1 MFNET
6 WIALTLFITLLA
18 LVMGQGGL
26 LLIAVLILTIVPL
39 AWLWNEYSLHGVEYE
54 RLFSEQ
60 RAFLCETVELTIR
73 VANRKLLPLGWLRVD
88 DQFPLVL
95 PLTSGKWTPSS
106 QPTVGY
112 LSNLLS
118 LRWYERVSRPYQVY
132 CQQRG
137 FYAFGPASMH
147 SGDIFGL
154 FSKEHRSDHL
164 DWLIVYPKV
173 ESIESLG
180 LPAKDPFGETKARQ
194 RIFEDP
200 SRTIGVRHH
209 QPEDGFKHIHWKA
222 TARHQELQVKVYEPT
237 TTFNLIVFLNVATLP
252 KHWQGTI
259 PPLLERAISVAA
271 SIASYGVEQRYTV
284 GLLANGCLPM
294 SDQPIKVLPSRSP
307 NQLTRI
313 LEALAAVTSFA
324 TSSIEDLL
332 AAESPKLSW
341 GATLVVVSAVITDEL
356 LSTMLRLRDAGR
368 RLVLVSLADEAPS
381 HELTGISTYHL
392 PGEKLDFKPYEGAEA
407 DPFRADSVEERVRV

>member
-1 MFNET
+1 
-6 WIALTLFITLLA
+6 
-18 LVMGQGGL
+18 
-26 LLIAVLILTIVPL
+26 
-39 AWLWNEYSLHGVEYE
+39 
-54 RLFSEQ
+54 
-60 RAFLCETVELTIR
+60 
-73 VANRKLLPLGWLRVD
+73 
-88 DQFPLVL
+88 
-95 PLTSGKWTPSS
+95 
-106 QPTVGY
+106 
-112 LSNLLS
+112 
-118 LRWYERVSRPYQVY
+118 
-132 CQQRG
+132 
-137 FYAFGPASMH
+137 MH

-154 FSKEHRSDHL
+154 FSKEHKSDHL

-173 ESIESLG
+173 EPIESLG

-209 QPEDGFKHIHWKA
+209 QPEDGFKYIHWKA

-259 PPLLERAISVAA
+259 PPLLERAISVSA

-341 GATLVVVSAVITDEL
+341 GATLVIVSAVITDEL

-368 RLVLVSLADEAPS
+368 RLVLVSLANEAPS
-381 HELTGISTYHL
+381 HELTGITTYHL
-392 PGEKLDFKPYEGAEA
+392 PGEKLDFKPYKGAEA
-407 DPFRADSVEERVRV
+407 GLFRADSVEGRVRV

>member
-1 MFNET
+1 
-6 WIALTLFITLLA
+6 LA
-18 LVMGQGGL
+18 MGQGGL
-26 LLIAVLILTIVPL
+26 LLIAVLILTIAPL
-39 AWLWNEYSLHGVEYE
+39 AWLWNEYSLYGVEYE
-54 RLFSEQ
+54 RLFSER
-60 RAFLCETVELTIR
+60 RAFLGEAVDITLR
-73 VANRKLLPLGWLRVD
+73 VVNRKLLPLGWLRVD
-88 DQFPLVL
+88 DQFPLAL
-95 PLTSGKWTPSS
+95 PLTKGEWTPSP
-106 QPTVGY
+106 QPTVGCV
-112 LSNLLS
+112 SNLLS
-118 LRWYERVSRPYQVY
+118 LRWYERTSRHYQVC

-137 FYAFGPASMH
+137 FYAFGPASIR
-147 SGDIFGL
+147 SGDLFGL
-154 FSKEHRSDHL
+154 FSKAHKSDHL
-164 DWLIVYPKV
+164 DWLIVYPRV
-173 ESIESLG
+173 EPIESLG

-200 SRTIGVRHH
+200 SRTIGVRDH
-209 QPEDGFKHIHWKA
+209 QPEDSFKHIHWKA

-271 SIASYGVEQRYTV
+271 SIASYGVARRYTV

-332 AAESPKLSW
+332 SAESPKLPW
-341 GATLVVVSAVITDEL
+341 GATLVVVSAVLTDEL
-356 LSTMLRLRDAGR
+356 LAAMLRLRDAGR
-368 RLVLVSLADEAPS
+368 RLVLVSLADKAPS
-381 HELTGISTYHL
+381 HELTGMLTYHL
-392 PGEKLDFKPYEGAEA
+392 PGEELDFRPYEGTEA
-407 DPFRADSVEERVRV
+407 QVDQQLLPLDL

>member
-6 WIALTLFITLLA
+6 WIALALFITLLG

-26 LLIAVLILTIVPL
+26 LLVAVLILTIAPL
-39 AWLWNEYSLHGVEYE
+39 AWLWNEYSLYRVEYE
-54 RLFSEQ
+54 RLFSER
-60 RAFLCETVELTIR
+60 RAFLGETVDITLR

-88 DQFPLVL
+88 DQFPLAL
-95 PLTSGKWTPSS
+95 PLTKGKWTPSP

-112 LSNLLS
+112 VSNLLS
-118 LRWYERVSRPYQVY
+118 LRWYERTSRHYQIR
-132 CQQRG
+132 CQERG
-137 FYAFGPASMH
+137 FYAFGPASIR

-154 FSKEHRSDHL
+154 FSKAYKSGHL

-173 ESIESLG
+173 EPIESLG

-200 SRTIGVRHH
+200 SRTIGVRDH
-209 QPEDGFKHIHWKA
+209 QSEDGFKHIHWKA

-313 LEALAAVTSFA
+313 LEVLAAVTSFA

-332 AAESPKLSW
+332 AAESPKLPW
-341 GATLVVVSAVITDEL
+341 GATLVVVSAVFTDEL
-356 LSTMLRLRDAGR
+356 LATMLRLRDAGR

-381 HELTGISTYHL
+381 YELTGIITYHL
-392 PGEKLDFKPYEGAEA
+392 PGEELDFRHYEGLMCH
-407 DPFRADSVEERVRV
+407 SEERSDEESRFW